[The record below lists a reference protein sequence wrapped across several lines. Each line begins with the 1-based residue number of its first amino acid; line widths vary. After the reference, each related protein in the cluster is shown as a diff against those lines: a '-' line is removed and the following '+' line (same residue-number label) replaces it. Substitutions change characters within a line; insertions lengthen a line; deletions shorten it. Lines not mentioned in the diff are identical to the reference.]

1 MKEQDLGTI
10 FQVLI
15 EIGIIYQLS
24 NTLLEKSLCIGIK
37 ASQFKVL
44 NHLVR
49 LGDGTTPA
57 EFAKAFNV
65 TKAAMTNTINRY
77 F

>member
-1 MKEQDLGTI
+1 M
-10 FQVLI
+10 
-15 EIGIIYQLS
+15 
-24 NTLLEKSLCIGIK
+24 

-57 EFAKAFNV
+57 KLAKAFQI
-65 TKAAMTNTINRY
+65 TKGAMTNTTN
-77 F
+77 

>member
-10 FQVLI
+10 FQVLT

-24 NTLLEKSLCIGIK
+24 NTSLEKSLPLGIK

-57 EFAKAFNV
+57 KLAKHF
-65 TKAAMTNTINRY
+65 KSQ
-77 F
+77 